1 MRISYKILVLWS
13 IPYAVMS
20 ILGAIST
27 MDLAN
32 ATDFSSYLNDAGN
45 PEVITYDA
53 PTIVDEV
60 GGIKGFLA
68 GGIELI
74 KTTAGTFG
82 KFVKMAMLD
91 YEFFQDHAILAT
103 VRWLL
108 IAGTA
113 PLVFTVTIELGKALK
128 SSIPFF

>member
-13 IPYAVMS
+13 IPYSIMA

-27 MDLAN
+27 MDLATAAEYN
-32 ATDFSSYLNDAGN
+32 SYLNDAGN

-53 PTIVDEV
+53 PSITDEV
-60 GGIKGFLA
+60 GGIKGFLT
-68 GGIELI
+68 GGLELI

-91 YEFFQDHAILAT
+91 YDFFNDHAILTT
-103 VRWLL
+103 VKWLL

-128 SSIPFF
+128 SSVPFL

>member
-68 GGIELI
+68 GGI
-74 KTTAGTFG
+74 
-82 KFVKMAMLD
+82 
-91 YEFFQDHAILAT
+91 
-103 VRWLL
+103 
-108 IAGTA
+108 
-113 PLVFTVTIELGKALK
+113 
-128 SSIPFF
+128 

>member
-13 IPYAVMS
+13 IPYSVMA

-27 MDLAN
+27 MDLATASEYN
-32 ATDFSSYLNDAGN
+32 AYLSDAGN

-53 PTIVDEV
+53 PSITDNV
-60 GGIKGFLA
+60 GGIKGVLS
-68 GGIELI
+68 GGLELI

-82 KFVKMAMLD
+82 KFVRMAMLD
-91 YEFFQDHAILAT
+91 YKFFDDHAILTT
-103 VRWLL
+103 VKWLL

-113 PLVFTVTIELGKALK
+113 PLVFTVTIELGKALR
-128 SSIPFF
+128 SVSPF

>member
-13 IPYAVMS
+13 IPYSVMA

-27 MDLAN
+27 MDLAT
-32 ATDFSSYLNDAGN
+32 ASEYSSYLNDAGN

-53 PTIVDEV
+53 PTITDNA
-60 GGIKGFLA
+60 GGIKGILS
-68 GGIELI
+68 GGLELI

-91 YEFFQDHAILAT
+91 YKFFDDHAILTT
-103 VRWLL
+103 VKWLL

-113 PLVFTVTIELGKALK
+113 PLVFTVTIELGKALR
-128 SSIPFF
+128 SVSPF

>member
-1 MRISYKILVLWS
+1 
-13 IPYAVMS
+13 MS
-20 ILGAIST
+20 VLGAIST
-27 MDLAN
+27 MDLATAAEYN
-32 ATDFSSYLNDAGN
+32 SYLNDAGN

-53 PTIVDEV
+53 PSISDDV
-60 GGIKGFLA
+60 GGIKGVLS

-91 YEFFQDHAILAT
+91 YAFFDDHAILT
-103 VRWLL
+103 SVKWLL

-113 PLVFTVTIELGKALK
+113 PLVFTVTIELGKALR
-128 SSIPFF
+128 SVSPF